1 MSALGYRL
9 GWGLGRFIFVQTIRL
24 RTLRREMAE
33 RPEAFLLAPT
43 HLSHL
48 EPFLISIIL
57 RRKVDWMARIEMF
70 RTPLTRGI
78 MTFADAFAVNRQRP
92 GHSSIRTA
100 VNRLRGGRCVGVFPE
115 GGVAQGENTVMRGGP
130 FKHGVCLLAVHTG
143 RPILPCIMIGTEKLN
158 QVGPWLPFRRARLW
172 LAFGDRLLFPPA
184 DAPSRRAA
192 RQQLAAELAVEYQR
206 LYAEA
211 LGAFGLPDSIVP

>member
-1 MSALGYRL
+1 MGYRL
-9 GWGLGRFIFVQTIRL
+9 GRVAGQFIFVQTIRL
-24 RTLRREMAE
+24 KMLRREMAE

-70 RTPLTRGI
+70 RTPLARAI
-78 MTFADAFAVNRQRP
+78 MTCADAFAVNRQRP

-100 VNRLRGGRCVGVFPE
+100 VNRLRAGRCVGVFPE
-115 GGVAQGENTVMRGGP
+115 GGVAQGEATVMRGGP
-130 FKHGVCLLAVHTG
+130 FKQGVCLLAVHTG

-158 QVGPWLPFRRARLW
+158 HIPPWLPFRRARLW
-172 LAFGDRLLFPPA
+172 LAFGDRLLYPPT

-192 RQQLAAELAVEYQR
+192 RQRLAAELAGEYTR

-211 LGAFGLPDSIVP
+211 LAHFNLDDSVVP